1 MTKQNNT
8 TTKHLKNKHMEQT
21 TIEWLSKK
29 LESFGDSQ
37 YCKLEWEKLDLLIK
51 KAKAMEK
58 RQIVDAYRFGF
69 CDEYA
74 IGSKKYYN
82 KTYKK

>member
-1 MTKQNNT
+1 
-8 TTKHLKNKHMEQT
+8 MEQT

-29 LESFGDSQ
+29 LESYGDPQ
-37 YCKLEWEKLDLLIK
+37 YCELEWKELDLLIK

-58 RQIVDAYRFGF
+58 RQIINAYDKG
-69 CDEYA
+69 EYDC
-74 IGSKKYYN
+74 GYNGNGKQYYN

>member
-8 TTKHLKNKHMEQT
+8 TTKHLKNKPMEKT

-29 LESFGDSQ
+29 LESFGDPQ
-37 YCKLEWEKLDLLIK
+37 YCKIEWEKLDLLIK
-51 KAKAMEK
+51 KAKAIEK
-58 RQIVDAYRFGF
+58 QKIFDAYRFGLF
-69 CDEYA
+69 DEYA

>member
-1 MTKQNNT
+1 MMGIIMNYK
-8 TTKHLKNKHMEQT
+8 KT

-29 LESFGDSQ
+29 LESYGDPQ
-37 YCKLEWEKLDLLIK
+37 YCELEWEKLDLLIK

-69 CDEYA
+69 CDEDA

-82 KTYKK
+82 KTFKK